1 MNEYKLKIKA
11 VNRRA
16 NMYVFIT
23 VALILAGCISLHL
36 IMMSIIGA

>member
-16 NMYVFIT
+16 NIYVVIT
-23 VALILAGCISLHL
+23 VALILIGCISLHL
-36 IMMSIIGA
+36 LMMSIIGA